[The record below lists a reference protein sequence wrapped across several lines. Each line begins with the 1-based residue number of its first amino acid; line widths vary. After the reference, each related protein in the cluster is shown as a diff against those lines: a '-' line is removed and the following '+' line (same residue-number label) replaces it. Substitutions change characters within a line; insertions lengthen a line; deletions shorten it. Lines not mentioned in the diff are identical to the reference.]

1 MLAPLLATLALVV
14 TSASTTHPGGPRLPL
29 PDGGHRTRT
38 TGMRTDG
45 RRGQRQPVQ
54 SPDHAPYFR
63 TGPLAGVHDADLN
76 ALFADALPKVEA
88 KTQIAVLLPD
98 TMPTDA
104 QHLFPEHWQTKKT
117 YTLSLGAVR
126 HCGEATACF
135 EADFMGQKGGTPFG
149 SRQVA
154 LARGRHGRF
163 KPLSC
168 GASCSPPSVSW
179 SERGATYT
187 IQANVGT
194 ARTERRILVAMANQA
209 IRRGPR

>member
-1 MLAPLLATLALVV
+1 MLAPFLAALAL
-14 TSASTTHPGGPRLPL
+14 
-29 PDGGHRTRT
+29 
-38 TGMRTDG
+38 
-45 RRGQRQPVQ
+45 
-54 SPDHAPYFR
+54 
-63 TGPLAGVHDADLN
+63 AGIHNADLN
-76 ALFADALPKVEA
+76 ALFAGALPKVKA
-88 KTQIAVLLPD
+88 KTEIPVLLPN

-104 QHLFPEHWQTKKT
+104 KHLFPEHFQTKRR

-135 EADFMGQKGGTPFG
+135 EADFMGSKGGKPFG
-149 SRQVA
+149 QTAVT

-163 KPLSC
+163 KPLTC

-187 IQANVGT
+187 IQANVGNGK
-194 ARTERRILVAMANQA
+194 TERRILVAMANQA

>member
-1 MLAPLLATLALVV
+1 MLAPLLATLAL
-14 TSASTTHPGGPRLPL
+14 
-29 PDGGHRTRT
+29 
-38 TGMRTDG
+38 
-45 RRGQRQPVQ
+45 
-54 SPDHAPYFR
+54 
-63 TGPLAGVHDADLN
+63 AGTHDADLN
-76 ALFADALPKVEA
+76 ALFAAALPKVTA
-88 KTQIAVLLPD
+88 KTRIAVLLPD

-104 QHLFPEHWQTKKT
+104 KRLFPEHRQAKNS

-149 SRQVA
+149 TGSVT
-154 LARGRHGRF
+154 LASGRHGRF

-179 SERGATYT
+179 KERGATYT
-187 IQANVGT
+187 IQANVSH
-194 ARTERRILVAMANQA
+194 ARATLVAMANQA

>member
-1 MLAPLLATLALVV
+1 V
-14 TSASTTHPGGPRLPL
+14 
-29 PDGGHRTRT
+29 
-38 TGMRTDG
+38 
-45 RRGQRQPVQ
+45 
-54 SPDHAPYFR
+54 
-63 TGPLAGVHDADLN
+63 
-76 ALFADALPKVEA
+76 KA
-88 KTQIAVLLPD
+88 KTEIPVLLPD

-104 QHLFPEHWQTKKT
+104 KRLYAEHWQSKRS

-135 EADFMGQKGGTPFG
+135 EADFMGTKGGTPFG
-149 SRQVA
+149 PKPVT

-163 KPLSC
+163 KPLTC

-179 SERGATYT
+179 KERGATYT

-194 ARTERRILVAMANQA
+194 GKTERRILVAMANEA